1 MIYSKETL
9 CFSGSLKCYLTSC
22 TKPPRIFIVQELV
35 QGVLSFI
42 VQGQEMEKALCF
54 TVFT

>member
-42 VQGQEMEKALCF
+42 IQGQEMEKALCF